1 MDLEVLITTSYVQS
15 CPSTSLIDKTIESL
29 SSLLG
34 IDNLVIYIICDGYNI
49 IPDGNRRFVKSGMIY
64 EQDARDY
71 DEYISNLYSKYTS
84 TNITIIKQPD
94 HNGYAKNLKYCLD
107 NYIKTKYFM
116 ILQHDHIF
124 IKDTININTVI
135 NCLEVNNINYIGF
148 PSITN
153 CNEVNNRLVRIEFR
167 EFLLEIEGKIN
178 DYIKLSDENR
188 RKIINKKEYEIF
200 DKDGNLKFLN
210 DQTPSRDLVTNIILN
225 YTQDIYGLRLMP
237 LVFWY
242 DKTHLCRTDYYRNN
256 IFKND
261 DIKIIS
267 FIEDT
272 FGIHQKNDI
281 IKNGFQS
288 FSKYRS
294 FLYYE
299 DFPDSI
305 MIKHNSGR
313 HYLSDSDR
321 DKRIIF
327 SKNQKK
333 N

>member
-1 MDLEVLITTSYVQS
+1 
-15 CPSTSLIDKTIESL
+15 
-29 SSLLG
+29 
-34 IDNLVIYIICDGYNI
+34 
-49 IPDGNRRFVKSGMIY
+49 
-64 EQDARDY
+64 
-71 DEYISNLYSKYTS
+71 
-84 TNITIIKQPD
+84 
-94 HNGYAKNLKYCLD
+94 
-107 NYIKTKYFM
+107 
-116 ILQHDHIF
+116 
-124 IKDTININTVI
+124 
-135 NCLEVNNINYIGF
+135 
-148 PSITN
+148 
-153 CNEVNNRLVRIEFR
+153 VRIEFR